1 MHTIKKFVVKTP
13 SNLDISSPARHG
25 SEFLGRAL
33 RVVKSTG
40 AKRPWEKATEDAPEE
55 TCAEERLDADADG
68 KDELAS
74 GSSLRAWPMDRSA
87 HKNRH
92 KCTSHH

>member
-1 MHTIKKFVVKTP
+1 MHTIKKFVHVVKTP
-13 SNLDISSPARHG
+13 LNLDISSPARHG
-25 SEFLGRAL
+25 SEFHGRAL

-40 AKRPWEKATEDAPEE
+40 AKRPWEKATEDASAEE

-74 GSSLRAWPMDRSA
+74 GSSRDGQAKRDLRRP
-87 HKNRH
+87 
-92 KCTSHH
+92 